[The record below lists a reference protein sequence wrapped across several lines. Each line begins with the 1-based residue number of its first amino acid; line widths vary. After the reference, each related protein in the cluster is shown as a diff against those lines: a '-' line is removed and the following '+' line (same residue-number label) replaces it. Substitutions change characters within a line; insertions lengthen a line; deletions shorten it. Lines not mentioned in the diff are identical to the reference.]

1 MTALAAPQ
9 APTQAPNRAPRA
21 RRRLRPAAIL
31 AASLVVVAGSY
42 ALSIGLGPR
51 ASHAVAPALQP
62 LPPAGPVAQQPI
74 QAAGGPIAGS
84 SDSVAKID
92 HAITAWTANLARNS
106 KDFLSATYLG
116 LLYEARGRL
125 TANLDDYLRAESAAT
140 QALVALPGDLD
151 AEILHA
157 RLLQTLHDF
166 PGALNEARAILQ
178 RDPTALQALAT
189 AGDAELE
196 LGDVSAAAAAFV
208 SLETAA
214 PGAPVTA
221 RLSRLAFI
229 QGDTA
234 TAITLAKRAYDE
246 ATAAGQTGASLGWYA
261 YVAGTVALA
270 TGSPADAAAWF
281 DKAVA
286 AWPNSFLVLGGQARA
301 QAALGDVDAAIA
313 TYQKAIAIAPQPD
326 TLTLL
331 GDLYALRGD
340 TKLADQQYAT
350 VEAIAHLA
358 AVNQQVYNRQL
369 VLFSVNHDRDV
380 AQALALAT
388 QELAVRKDAYGY
400 DAYAW
405 ALLANGRTADADAA
419 IRQAL
424 AFGTNDALL
433 DYHAGAIAAA
443 LGDTSRARTLLAAA
457 LALPGGLDPLAA
469 SRAAATLAALP

>member
-1 MTALAAPQ
+1 
-9 APTQAPNRAPRA
+9 
-21 RRRLRPAAIL
+21 
-31 AASLVVVAGSY
+31 
-42 ALSIGLGPR
+42 
-51 ASHAVAPALQP
+51 
-62 LPPAGPVAQQPI
+62 
-74 QAAGGPIAGS
+74 
-84 SDSVAKID
+84 
-92 HAITAWTANLARNS
+92 
-106 KDFLSATYLG
+106 
-116 LLYEARGRL
+116 
-125 TANLDDYLRAESAAT
+125 
-140 QALVALPGDLD
+140 
-151 AEILHA
+151 
-157 RLLQTLHDF
+157 
-166 PGALNEARAILQ
+166 
-178 RDPTALQALAT
+178 
-189 AGDAELE
+189 
-196 LGDVSAAAAAFV
+196 
-208 SLETAA
+208 
-214 PGAPVTA
+214 
-221 RLSRLAFI
+221 
-229 QGDTA
+229 
-234 TAITLAKRAYDE
+234 
-246 ATAAGQTGASLGWYA
+246 
-261 YVAGTVALA
+261 VALA

-281 DKAVA
+281 DKAVT
-286 AWPNSFLVLGGQARA
+286 AWPNSFLALGGQARA

-326 TLTLL
+326 TLALF

-369 VLFSVNHDRDV
+369 LLFSVNHDRDV

-424 AFGTNDALL
+424 AFGTKDALL

-443 LGDTSRARTLLAAA
+443 LGDASRARTLLAAA